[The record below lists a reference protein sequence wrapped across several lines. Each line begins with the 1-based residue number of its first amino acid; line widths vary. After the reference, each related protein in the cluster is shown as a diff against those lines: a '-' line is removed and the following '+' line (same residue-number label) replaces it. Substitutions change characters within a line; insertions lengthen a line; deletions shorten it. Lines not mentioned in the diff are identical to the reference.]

1 MLYRDLDTPA
11 LLIDKERLEKNLADM
26 QAYANKY
33 KVKLR
38 PHTKTHKMPEIAM
51 LQLEKGACGIAV
63 AKVGEAECMA
73 QHGIKDIFIANEM
86 FLQRL

>member
-33 KVKLR
+33 KVKCNR
-38 PHTKTHKMPEIAM
+38 
-51 LQLEKGACGIAV
+51 
-63 AKVGEAECMA
+63 
-73 QHGIKDIFIANEM
+73 
-86 FLQRL
+86 